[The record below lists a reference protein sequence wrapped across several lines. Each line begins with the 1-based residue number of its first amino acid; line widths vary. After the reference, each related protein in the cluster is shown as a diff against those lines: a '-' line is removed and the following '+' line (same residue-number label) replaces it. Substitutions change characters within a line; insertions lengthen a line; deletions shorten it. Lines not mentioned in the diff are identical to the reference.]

1 MPPEPTPDPGA
12 LSPSSPSILTP
23 TTPGTPLAVANVD
36 PAATT
41 GAAAGVIAGPAI
53 ASLGFDETAAAR
65 ALTAFRSSCPAL
77 MRRADTSGLTQS
89 GEWSAACAA
98 AGNVRNGEARDFFAS
113 QFRAVQVGD
122 GRGFATGYYEP
133 EIAGSRT
140 RRAGFEHPVYATP
153 TDLVEVDLSPFSS
166 TLAGRRIRGRVD
178 GNRFVPYH
186 DRAAIDGGA
195 LAGRGLE
202 IAWVADP
209 IEFFFLQVQ
218 GSGRLR
224 FSDGGVMR
232 LAYANQNGREY
243 VGIGRLLRERGVLAP
258 GESTMQGLGRY
269 MRRQADGG
277 RSILH
282 ENPSW
287 VFFRELTGP
296 GPIGSLNVPVVTR
309 ASVAT
314 DPNFVPLGAPV
325 FLMMDRAEATGLW
338 IAQDTGGAIRG
349 SNRFDTFW
357 GEGER
362 AALIAGGMSSRG
374 AVLVLL
380 PVASTERLL
389 RAR

>member
-1 MPPEPTPDPGA
+1 
-12 LSPSSPSILTP
+12 
-23 TTPGTPLAVANVD
+23 
-36 PAATT
+36 
-41 GAAAGVIAGPAI
+41 
-53 ASLGFDETAAAR
+53 
-65 ALTAFRSSCPAL
+65 
-77 MRRADTSGLTQS
+77 
-89 GEWSAACAA
+89 
-98 AGNVRNGEARDFFAS
+98 
-113 QFRAVQVGD
+113 
-122 GRGFATGYYEP
+122 
-133 EIAGSRT
+133 
-140 RRAGFEHPVYATP
+140 
-153 TDLVEVDLSPFSS
+153 
-166 TLAGRRIRGRVD
+166 
-178 GNRFVPYH
+178 
-186 DRAAIDGGA
+186 
-195 LAGRGLE
+195 
-202 IAWVADP
+202 
-209 IEFFFLQVQ
+209 
-218 GSGRLR
+218 
-224 FSDGGVMR
+224 MR

-338 IAQDTGGAIRG
+338 VAQDTGGAIRG

-374 AVLVLL
+374 AVLLLL
-380 PVASTERLL
+380 PVVSVERLL
-389 RAR
+389 RGR